1 MTDIRRQNTPELKAS
16 IDILTG
22 RDRAEAP
29 LTNIERTHSAR
40 AFEHMDKAGMV
51 REIKDGT
58 IQALVKDIVALDKTE
73 RERTIVITPYNKDR
87 QEINQG
93 VRAGLKERGELSRQ
107 EQVREVYES
116 KGWTRAV
123 TKEAQ
128 YYKAGDV
135 VRFGRDYKVIDA
147 SKGEY
152 MRVVEASRG
161 TITLEK
167 SDGSRLNWEPRKHN
181 HVEVYDAGHLPL
193 AAGDMIRITRSDG
206 ELKNGEVARVE
217 SISGDKA
224 TISLKQGNETTR
236 HDLDLDKNKH
246 WDHAYASTV
255 HAAQGSTQ
263 HRVLFHIRAPET
275 DGEHQ
280 QTRELQRMA
289 KVFGDRS
296 FYVGATR
303 ASDQLGIYTNDKALA
318 ARAVAGRQD
327 KTSAVQ
333 TMERGQHQPEMM
345 R

>member
-1 MTDIRRQNTPELKAS
+1 
-16 IDILTG
+16 
-22 RDRAEAP
+22 
-29 LTNIERTHSAR
+29 
-40 AFEHMDKAGMV
+40 
-51 REIKDGT
+51 
-58 IQALVKDIVALDKTE
+58 
-73 RERTIVITPYNKDR
+73 
-87 QEINQG
+87 
-93 VRAGLKERGELSRQ
+93 LSRH

-116 KGWTRAV
+116 KGWTRAM